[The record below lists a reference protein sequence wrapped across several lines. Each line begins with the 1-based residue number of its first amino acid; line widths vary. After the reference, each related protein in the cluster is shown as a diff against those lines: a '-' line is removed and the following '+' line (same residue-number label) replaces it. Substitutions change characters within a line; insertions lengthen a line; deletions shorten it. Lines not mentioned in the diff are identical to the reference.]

1 MSNPSE
7 PSSTSSDS
15 SGEHPAN
22 PDEALIAS
30 FYDAFA
36 QRDAEGMVA
45 CYHRDVVFT
54 DPGFGTLRGQSAG
67 DMWRMLCRAGKDLK
81 VVASD
86 IQAAHGRGSA
96 HWVADYTFSTGR
108 KVHNIVDAEFDFA
121 EGLIIR
127 HTDTFDFDAWVA
139 QAFGL
144 PGRVIGYV
152 PVVPELSMQR
162 LARMQLKRFQAPQH
176 K

>member
-1 MSNPSE
+1 MTAPK
-7 PSSTSSDS
+7 SSTGSR
-15 SGEHPAN
+15 SGAADPGEQ
-22 PDEALIAS
+22 LIKR

-36 QRDAEGMVA
+36 QRDAEAMVA
-45 CYHRDVVFT
+45 CYHRDIVFT
-54 DPGFGTLRGQSAG
+54 DPAFGTLRGEAAG
-67 DMWRMLCRAGKDLK
+67 DMWRMLCKTGKDLE
-81 VVASD
+81 VVASGID
-86 IQAAHGRGSA
+86 AAHGRGHA

-108 KVHNIVDAEFDFA
+108 KVHNVVDANFDFA

-127 HTDTFDFDAWVA
+127 HTDDFDFDTWAA

-144 PGRVIGYV
+144 PGKVVGYV

-162 LARMQLKRFQAPQH
+162 LARMQLKRFQQSRR

>member
-1 MSNPSE
+1 MA
-7 PSSTSSDS
+7 SSPQSPQPKQS
-15 SGEHPAN
+15 PAN
-22 PDEALIAS
+22 PDEALIER

-36 QRDAEGMVA
+36 KRDAEAMVA
-45 CYHRDVVFT
+45 CYHRDIVFT
-54 DPGFGTLRGQSAG
+54 DPGFGTLRGQDAG

-81 VVASD
+81 VAASD
-86 IQAAHGRGSA
+86 IHAAHGRGGA
-96 HWVADYTFSTGR
+96 HWIADYTFSTGR
-108 KVHNIVDAEFDFA
+108 KVHNVVDAHFDFA

-127 HTDTFDFDAWVA
+127 HTDDFNFDAWVA

-144 PGRVIGYV
+144 PGKIAGYV

-162 LARMQLKRFQAPQH
+162 LARMQLKRFQAAQR